1 MKKLLIIAILVLAM
15 LSGCA
20 GKDSLSRKKAEKT
33 GEEDSAEYSEQK
45 DSGDWENGSY
55 TEMPDET
62 EEVEETAEDY
72 SDTRGQQSTTWK
84 GLSDS
89 EEKTSDS
96 GKKRSGSGNRQYLI
110 VIDPGHQQEQ
120 NKGMEPVGPGSSEK
134 KQKVSS
140 GTSGVS
146 TGLDE
151 YQLNLDVSLKLKE
164 ELEDRG
170 YKVIMTRETN
180 DVDISNVERAQIANR
195 NHADAFI
202 RIHANG
208 DDNRSVHGMMTLC
221 QTPHNPYNGKLYKK
235 SRALAEAVLNKAVEK
250 TGAKKLYIYETDTM
264 SGINWA
270 EVPCTIFEMGY
281 MSNPG
286 EDEKMST
293 DSYQEKIVEGVAD
306 GIDAFF
312 KGRKK

>member
-72 SDTRGQQSTTWK
+72 SDTGGQRSTTWK

-89 EEKTSDS
+89 EKASDS
-96 GKKRSGSGNRQYLI
+96 DKKRSGSESRKLLI

-146 TGLDE
+146 TGIDE
-151 YQLNLDVSLKLKE
+151 YQLNLEVSLKLKE

-306 GIDAFF
+306 GIDVFLQ
-312 KGRKK
+312 GRKK

>member
-1 MKKLLIIAILVLAM
+1 MKKLFIILILVLAM
-15 LSGCA
+15 LVGCA
-20 GKDSLSRKKAEKT
+20 GKDTVNRKEASATKEDSVQHFEQQGPKDMETGSYVEMTEDPGKAEEDT
-33 GEEDSAEYSEQK
+33 SEE
-45 DSGDWENGSY
+45 
-55 TEMPDET
+55 
-62 EEVEETAEDY
+62 Y

-84 GLSDS
+84 SLSDS
-89 EEKTSDS
+89 EEKTSES
-96 GKKRSGSGNRQYLI
+96 GKKRTGSGNRQFLV

-120 NKGMEPVGPGSSEK
+120 NKGLEPVGPGSSEK

-151 YQLNLDVSLKLKE
+151 YQLNLEVSLKLKE

-235 SRALAEAVLNKAVEK
+235 SRALAEAVLDKAVEK
-250 TGAKKLYIYETDTM
+250 TDAKKLYIYETDTM

-281 MSNPG
+281 MSNPR

-293 DSYQEKIVEGVAD
+293 DSYQEKIVRGVAD
-306 GIDAFF
+306 GIDAFLQ
-312 KGRKK
+312 GRKK